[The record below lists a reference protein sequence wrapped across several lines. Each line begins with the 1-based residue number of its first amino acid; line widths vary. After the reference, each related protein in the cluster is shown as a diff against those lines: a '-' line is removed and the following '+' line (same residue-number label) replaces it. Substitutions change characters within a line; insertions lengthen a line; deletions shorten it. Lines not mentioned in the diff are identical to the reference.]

1 MISKKKKSFC
11 RVFKALYQN
20 VFKIKSVSL
29 SSDCKKDKSFFGP
42 ICASCVEL
50 KPSSFPGGLCLHR
63 KLSDKVLSCWSHQVW
78 QSSECIL
85 CYYLSYIK
93 CMKEDFK
100 HVIPVK
106 CLIDFKKCLFCHSQI
121 TETN

>member
-1 MISKKKKSFC
+1 MYSKL
-11 RVFKALYQN
+11 RVCLFPVIVKRIKAFLGQCVRHVLN
-20 VFKIKSVSL
+20 
-29 SSDCKKDKSFFGP
+29 SSPAAFL
-42 ICASCVEL
+42 E
-50 KPSSFPGGLCLHR
+50 GLCLHR

-93 CMKEDFK
+93 CMKADFK

-106 CLIDFKKCLFCHSQI
+106 CLIDF
-121 TETN
+121 